1 MTLDLTRISSR
12 IDDLAGVTGS
22 WASAEDLAGLTDAF
36 DAIDGSDLTGRINEA
51 KTTWLLAQPVRSVQG
66 STPAPAPPSE
76 YSAVA
81 SDGSFIL
88 PDRHS
93 PARFYIINIGKVVL
107 RYGGDPHAEI
117 TADPEIYFREHELYV
132 PNEVKRIPVSGTLL
146 GFKRAADELRAV
158 AEVAADQI
166 GPTLALQDGTLIL
179 WGLETYPQPVV
190 NWILDAYLGALDAL
204 EERGTPIASY
214 ISSPASSDVMNSVR
228 VSVCDYPLDGRPVDC
243 HDCHRRALYDGHT
256 PACDYIPDVTDRF
269 LFERI
274 SALKPG
280 ERSQVFASRSDI
292 LKRYTPKHRIHF
304 FYLHSGTEIARVE
317 VPGWVVQDQAKLDF
331 VHAAIYDQC
340 ANGRGYPTALQE
352 AHEVAAIRPDERR
365 AVETLVE
372 ESLARL
378 GHLYRRSA
386 KDESKRGRFV

>member
-1 MTLDLTRISSR
+1 VTLDLTRLSSR
-12 IDDLAGVTGS
+12 SDDLAQSTDSVPTAEQLSGLANAVGV
-22 WASAEDLAGLTDAF
+22 
-36 DAIDGSDLTGRINEA
+36 IDGNDLTGRITSA
-51 KTTWLLAQPVRSVQG
+51 KTTWLLAEPVDAFQG
-66 STPAPAPPSE
+66 TVAASAPPAE

-107 RYGGDPHAEI
+107 RYGSDPHAEI

-132 PNEVKRIPVSGTLL
+132 PNEVKRIPVNGSLL
-146 GFKRAADELRAV
+146 GFKRAAEELRAV
-158 AEVAADQI
+158 AEVAFDQAC
-166 GPTLALQDGTLIL
+166 PTLAMQDGTLIL

-190 NWILDAYLGALDAL
+190 DWILEDYLGTLDVL
-204 EERGTPIASY
+204 QERGIPIASY

-228 VSVCDYPLDGRPVDC
+228 VSVCDYPLHGRPVDC

-256 PACDYIPDVTDRF
+256 PACDWIPDVTDRF
-269 LFERI
+269 LFERV
-274 SALKPG
+274 AKLQPG
-280 ERSQVFASRSDI
+280 ERSQIFASRSDI
-292 LKRYTPKHRIHF
+292 LKRYGPRHRVHF

-317 VPGWVVQDQAKLDF
+317 VPAWVVQDSAKLDL

-340 ANGRGYPTALQE
+340 VNGRGYPTALQE

-372 ESLARL
+372 EALANH
-378 GHLYRRSA
+378 GHVYRRSA
-386 KDESKRGRFV
+386 KDESKRGRFI

>member
-1 MTLDLTRISSR
+1 VTLDLTRLSSQL
-12 IDDLAGVTGS
+12 DDLAGATGS
-22 WASAEDLAGLTDAF
+22 WSSEEELAGLANAF
-36 DAIDGSDLTGRINEA
+36 DAIDADDLTGRINSA
-51 KTTWLLAQPVRSVQG
+51 KTTWLLAQPDRTFQG
-66 STPAPAPPSE
+66 SLPVPSVPGE
-76 YSAVA
+76 YSVVA

-107 RYGGDPHAEI
+107 RYGSDPHAEI

-146 GFKRAADELRAV
+146 GFKRAADELASA
-158 AEVAADQI
+158 AEVAAAQD

-190 NWILDAYLGALDAL
+190 NWILDSYLGALDAL
-204 EERGTPIASY
+204 EERGIPVASY

-228 VSVCDYPLDGRPVDC
+228 VSVCDYPLNGRPVDC
-243 HDCHRRALYDGHT
+243 HDCHRRALYDDHT
-256 PACDYIPDVTDRF
+256 PACDFIPDVSDRF

-274 SALKPG
+274 AELKPG
-280 ERSQVFASRSDI
+280 ERSQVFASRSEI
-292 LKRYTPKHRIHF
+292 LKRYRPQHRIHF
-304 FYLHSGTEIARVE
+304 FYMHSGTEIARVE
-317 VPGWVVQDQAKLDF
+317 VPHWVARDTPKLDL

-340 ANGRGYPTALQE
+340 VNGRGYPTALQE

-365 AVETLVE
+365 AVEALVE
-372 ESLARL
+372 RALADHGL
-378 GHLYRRSA
+378 VYRRSA